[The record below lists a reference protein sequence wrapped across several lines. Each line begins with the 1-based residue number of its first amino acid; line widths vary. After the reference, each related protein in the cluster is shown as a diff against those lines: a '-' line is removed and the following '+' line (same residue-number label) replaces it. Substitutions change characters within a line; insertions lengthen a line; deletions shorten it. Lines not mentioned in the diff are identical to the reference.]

1 MAFLNDNILDNGL
14 AALKAAADKIYLCSA
29 EPATY
34 TAATSTNALGNK
46 DLGVGGVYPGAIAAG
61 APSGR
66 KLTTAAIVSGAPGSV
81 TATGTATHSAV
92 VTSGSSRL
100 ETAQA
105 LSASQVVTSGNT
117 FTLTAQDVR
126 LPNVGG

>member
-1 MAFLNDNILDNGL
+1 MPFLNDNTLDNGL
-14 AALKAAADKIYLCSA
+14 AALKAAATHVYLNSA

-46 DLGVGGVYPGAIAAG
+46 SFGAGAVYPAAIAAG

-66 KLTTAAIVSGAPGSV
+66 QVVSAAVTDGSV
-81 TATGTATHSAV
+81 TATGTATHSSV

-100 ETAQA
+100 EVAQA
-105 LSASQVVTSGNT
+105 LSASQGVTSGNI
-117 FTLTAQDVR
+117 FTLTAQTVR
-126 LPNVGG
+126 LPNLGV